1 MSDPRADSKM
11 RRAGGE
17 EEVGV
22 LGLGW
27 AGLGLGEAPH
37 LSSPERTRRG
47 LIFPLCPPVS
57 RRQSLIE

>member
-1 MSDPRADSKM
+1 M